1 MSKYIKPT
9 ITLVG
14 TATASGATS
23 SCSSSTV
30 DSKELVDILL
40 SMGFDLNA
48 VFNTAE
54 GCTQPADMFEQYCK
68 FSSAIQ
74 VFTS

>member
-23 SCSSSTV
+23 TCSSSTV
-30 DSKELVDILL
+30 DSEELKSILL
-40 SMGFDLNA
+40 SMGFDLTQ
-48 VFNTAE
+48 VFNMVE
-54 GCTQPADMFEQYCK
+54 NCTQPAEMFEQYCK

>member
-9 ITLVG
+9 IVLAAAN
-14 TATASGATS
+14 TARGAAS
-23 SCSSSTV
+23 SCSTSS
-30 DSKELVDILL
+30 DDAKELKDILL
-40 SMGFDLNA
+40 SMGFDITK
-48 VFNTAE
+48 VFNSLE
-54 GCTQPADMFEQYCK
+54 GCEETADMFEQYCK

>member
-9 ITLVG
+9 IVLA
-14 TATASGATS
+14 TAGTASGAAS
-23 SCSSSTV
+23 SCSSSTT
-30 DSKELVDILL
+30 DSEELKDILL
-40 SMGFDLNA
+40 SMGFDLTK
-48 VFNTAE
+48 VFNTLE
-54 GCTQPADMFEQYCK
+54 GCAQPADMFEQYCK